1 MKKKD
6 LWVIATIF
14 GMAGLL
20 ASCEINNNGLGAD
33 ILPPGDS
40 VGVKLDT
47 VFDINSY
54 PVTGKHILSSETHIS
69 SSTMMLLG
77 SLEDTIV
84 GSSRASVITQF
95 DAAVAYVEGPNTVID
110 TLMLSIYIND
120 FLGNTDQEL
129 TLSIHEFNE
138 RIYSDSVY
146 YSDYETEGKYNPL
159 PLAEKSIVPENGTTY
174 EILIEDQDFLD
185 KFLAIQSDTNYYY
198 NDSVFKDYFNGLYIT
213 AESVSPEGTLA
224 RIMLSSPLSLL
235 TMKYAND
242 STEVDST
249 AGRDYV
255 WADYSI
261 NEFYSQKVNIFEHD
275 YSGTAL
281 GDIIDDEAATS
292 PYSYVQG
299 MGGVNTRFAFAN
311 LTEWMDQNPVIINSA
326 RLVFDVVP
334 EEESGILI
342 DDLPDRLMMGTILE
356 DNSYEQIYDFNILT
370 YNSLGSN
377 FGGYLKGQSLGL
389 FNDTTYT
396 YRFNMGLHFQAL
408 LDGTKSENDFI
419 LRVSDGLTNPKITK
433 LWSNLPANE
442 RRIRLEVV
450 YLKL

>member
-1 MKKKD
+1 
-6 LWVIATIF
+6 
-14 GMAGLL
+14 
-20 ASCEINNNGLGAD
+20 
-33 ILPPGDS
+33 
-40 VGVKLDT
+40 
-47 VFDINSY
+47 
-54 PVTGKHILSSETHIS
+54 
-69 SSTMMLLG
+69 MLLLG
-77 SLEDTIV
+77 TLDDTIV

-95 DAAVAYVEGPNTVID
+95 DVAGAYVEGPNTVID
-110 TLMLSIYIND
+110 TLMLSIYIKD
-120 FLGNTDQEL
+120 FLGDTEQEL

-138 RIYSDSVY
+138 RIYYDSVY
-146 YSDYETEGKYNPL
+146 YSDYEPEGKYNPL
-159 PLAEKSIVPENGTTY
+159 PLAEKSIVPEDGTTY

-198 NDSVFKDYFNGLYIT
+198 SDSVFKDYFNGFYIS
-213 AESVSPEGTLA
+213 AESSSPEGAIA
-224 RIMLSSPLSLL
+224 RIMLSSPLSSLI
-235 TMKYAND
+235 MKYAND

-255 WADYSI
+255 WANYSI
-261 NEFYSQKVNIFEHD
+261 NEFYSQKFNIFEHD

-281 GDIIDDEAATS
+281 GDIIDDEAAAS

-326 RLVFDVVP
+326 RLVFNVVP
-334 EEESGILI
+334 EEESGILT
-342 DDLPDRLMMGTILE
+342 DDLPDRLMMGTILG
-356 DNSYEQIYDFNILT
+356 DNSYEQIYDYNILS
-370 YNSLGSN
+370 YNSLGPN

-389 FNDTTYT
+389 FNDTTYI
-396 YRFNMGLHFQAL
+396 YSFNMGLHFQAL

-419 LRVSDGLTNPKITK
+419 LQLSDGLTNPKITK

>member
-6 LWVIATIF
+6 LRVIAAII

-20 ASCEINNNGLGAD
+20 ASCEYNSNGLGAD

-47 VFDINSY
+47 IFDLDAY
-54 PVTGKHILSSETHIS
+54 AVTGKRVLTSETSVS
-69 SSTMMLLG
+69 STTMMLLG
-77 SLEDTIV
+77 ELEDTIV

-95 DAAVAYVEGPNTVID
+95 DAAGAYVEGPNTVID
-110 TLMLSIYIND
+110 TLMLSIYVND
-120 FLGNTDQEL
+120 FLGDTEQEI
-129 TLSIHEFNE
+129 TLNVYEFNE
-138 RIYSDSVY
+138 RIYRDSLY
-146 YSDYETEGKYNPL
+146 YSNYEPEGKYNPL
-159 PLAEKSIVPENGTTY
+159 PLAVKSIVPENGTTY

-185 KFLAIQSDTNYYY
+185 KFLAIQNDTTYYY
-198 NDSVFKDYFNGLYIT
+198 SDSAFKDYFNGLYIT
-213 AESVSPEGTLA
+213 AESSSPEGAIA
-224 RIMLSSPLSLL
+224 RIMLSSPLSSLI
-235 TMKYAND
+235 MKYAND

-255 WADYSI
+255 WATYSI
-261 NEFYSQKVNIFEHD
+261 NEYYTQKVNIFEHD

-299 MGGVNTRFAFAN
+299 MGGVNTRFSFSR
-311 LTEWMDQNPVIINSA
+311 LEEWMDQNPIIINSA

-334 EEESGILI
+334 EQESGILI

-356 DNSYEQIYDFNILT
+356 DNSYEQIYDYNILSS
-370 YNSLGSN
+370 NDLGAN

-389 FNDTTYT
+389 FNDTTYI
-396 YRFNMGLHFQAL
+396 YRFNIGLHFQAL
-408 LDGTKSENDFI
+408 LDGTKAENDFI
-419 LRVSDGLTNPKITK
+419 LQVSDGLINPKITK